1 MTAGSRAQWAEK
13 LGSSILLETMDISL
27 FFTKS
32 APQCLFKDFFSEG
45 GEGGGRGGK
54 GGEGG
59 EGAGVKPNTKHFN
72 TEMVT
77 IYAHNTIIKFASTSQ
92 GYISVLRHNYN
103 QKTAYCRIM
112 HLLSIKYY

>member
-32 APQCLFKDFFSEG
+32 APQCLFKDFFSR
-45 GEGGGRGGK
+45 GGGGG
-54 GGEGG
+54 GGL
-59 EGAGVKPNTKHFN
+59 NQTF

-77 IYAHNTIIKFASTSQ
+77 IYAHNTIIIFANTSQ

-112 HLLSIKYY
+112 HLPSNITNN